1 MNSREVPAIEWSFSN
16 ARLFEQCPRAL
27 YFKIIEQ
34 ASSKSITDSTDGV
47 ELEYHGSPGALVGDA
62 VHQCIGSEM
71 EKWRQGGSVQLH
83 RLLATADEAIED
95 VINRSNALS
104 QEFVADNR
112 WSDRDGLRHSIR
124 EHLKRFMQVIWPRYQ
139 SHSYLLHEDTR
150 SFRVSGNRV
159 WVRPDLVTRDSDG
172 TLVVTDWKSSQNVG
186 TEYDLQLQV
195 YALWAHHD
203 LEPDIKRI
211 EARIVKT
218 SDGDVRSVPVG
229 KSVFEEVRERVRS
242 DCTEWEGIEDRDG
255 FEPRPEIEKCSGC
268 PYISECDAGQKEVSG
283 ESGHYL
289 SKR

>member
-1 MNSREVPAIEWSFSN
+1 
-16 ARLFEQCPRAL
+16 
-27 YFKIIEQ
+27 
-34 ASSKSITDSTDGV
+34 
-47 ELEYHGSPGALVGDA
+47 
-62 VHQCIGSEM
+62 
-71 EKWRQGGSVQLH
+71 
-83 RLLATADEAIED
+83 
-95 VINRSNALS
+95 
-104 QEFVADNR
+104 
-112 WSDRDGLRHSIR
+112 
-124 EHLKRFMQVIWPRYQ
+124 
-139 SHSYLLHEDTR
+139 
-150 SFRVSGNRV
+150 
-159 WVRPDLVTRDSDG
+159 VTRDSDG
-172 TLVVTDWKSSQNVG
+172 TLVVTDWKSSQNVA

-229 KSVFEEVRERVRS
+229 KSVLEEVRERVRS

-289 SKR
+289 SKK